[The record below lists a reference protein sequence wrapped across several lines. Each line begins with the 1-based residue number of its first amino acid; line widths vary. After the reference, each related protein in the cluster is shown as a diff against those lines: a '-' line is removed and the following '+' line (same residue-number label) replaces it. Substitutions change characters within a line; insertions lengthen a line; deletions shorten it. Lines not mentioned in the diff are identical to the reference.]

1 MGKGRVKERRRFFAR
16 RLQRLQVIET
26 HGGVENRF
34 ALQGTEPVAVVPFL
48 HACDDVVNGFAAG
61 VQIQHLR
68 NHRAELILTEAAE
81 PGKHR
86 MRREVVGDGK
96 AGGHG
101 IQGNRRYPRDENAG
115 NGAGVIGFRF
125 KPRVEIFQETVGG
138 RDTAKKR
145 SILGEKGV
153 CKLIVLVNDDIEF
166 LTVVVPEYGKKR
178 IQQIRRT
185 AEIGGQYFLL
195 AVMRVG
201 VEKTGQAVAN
211 GVVETTRYIV
221 AVDPGKNETKNIKL
235 IGKRC
240 LMVADIGV
248 VEILFK
254 ISRFVNVVI
263 SP

>member
-1 MGKGRVKERRRFFAR
+1 
-16 RLQRLQVIET
+16 
-26 HGGVENRF
+26 
-34 ALQGTEPVAVVPFL
+34 
-48 HACDDVVNGFAAG
+48 
-61 VQIQHLR
+61 
-68 NHRAELILTEAAE
+68 
-81 PGKHR
+81 

-101 IQGNRRYPRDENAG
+101 IRGNRRYPRDENAG